1 VSLLCWLSVMR
12 RLVRSVDHGDA
23 ACSGDERRRFIYA
36 QEQRIHRGQPL
47 RLAK

>member
-1 VSLLCWLSVMR
+1 VAAVLAVSPAATSPVG
-12 RLVRSVDHGDA
+12 RSRDA
-23 ACSGDERRRFIYA
+23 ARSDDERRRFIYA